1 VRELTHRQLF
11 KNSRFYIVTGS
22 VLLSLIIFF
31 LLNITIVDNRVR
43 GIRLQEIYGLGAVLY
58 WYVVLLISATAK
70 VITKKAWMAKLLF
83 MRRAIG
89 AMVTYFV
96 ALHVLI
102 ATSQQLDGWHGVW
115 LLPAIFRF
123 SLILGSFAAL
133 VLLIMAALSIDKI
146 VAMTRFKYWRFV
158 SRISYLAG
166 IAAVLHIWLIGSHVA
181 SAVLQLVAF
190 QALIL
195 LFSIEAWRLYIQLK
209 KHLYTTFKAAVITSL
224 VWLLLVTSLIGMRLM
239 LKSQSQEHANHASS
253 SVPGS
258 ELHAH

>member
-96 ALHVLI
+96 ALHV
-102 ATSQQLDGWHGVW
+102 W

-123 SLILGSFAAL
+123 SLISGSFAAL